1 MHRDLLGH
9 QQGRWLLKT
18 RRGFSLVE
26 LIVGM
31 AILGVL
37 LAIAMPAFSNW
48 LRNARVRTAAESV
61 QNGLQ
66 LARAEAVR
74 RNTRCAFNWSTPPTS
89 CALSTAG
96 PELGRQ
102 LSTQPVGQC
111 DVAALRHGRT
121 TDHSVAQRAEG
132 GADTTLAADQSALVF
147 NSLGRLTPVPGGN
160 VAINRHRARPAR
172 PVWPKAGRFAA
183 CAIMVTLGGQ
193 IRMCDPALAVGD
205 AQACT

>member
-1 MHRDLLGH
+1 
-9 QQGRWLLKT
+9 LKPG
-18 RRGFSLVE
+18 RGFSLVE

-74 RNTRCAFNWSTPPTS
+74 RNTTMRFQLVDTTRRQLRAEHSR
-89 CALSTAG
+89 
-96 PELGRQ
+96 PELGGQLRQ
-102 LSTQPVGQC
+102 PGRRLCNT
-111 DVAALRHGRT
+111 ALRHRRSAHHSKTQRCRRLRGHDPDGRPVGPGIQQPGAPHAGARSQRH
-121 TDHSVAQRAEG
+121 DHR
-132 GADTTLAADQSALVF
+132 
-147 NSLGRLTPVPGGN
+147 
-160 VAINRHRARPAR
+160 RARPASSCLADGGPIR
-172 PVWPKAGRFAA
+172 
-183 CAIMVTLGGQ
+183 CLQIMVTLGGQ